1 MLMKMMVVGGSRSR
15 EYAEHI
21 QSQFSIAIEVIPGVS
36 LEDIERAAVLGNL
49 MERVLV
55 LEQAWTIDGVSTDE
69 REIRKRIGKMY
80 KQARTWTV
88 TEQYVFMARDR
99 ASRNCF
105 MVRSHTIFWRRRNVY
120 ISKERNRGILHE
132 L

>member
-1 MLMKMMVVGGSRSR
+1 MKMMVVGGSRSR

-21 QSQFSIAIEVIPGVS
+21 QSQFSIATEVIPGVS

-69 REIRKRIGKMY
+69 REIRKRIGKMT
-80 KQARTWTV
+80 KQARDRDGH
-88 TEQYVFMARDR
+88 EQYVFMARDR
-99 ASRNCF
+99 ASAQLLYEETYDICERA
-105 MVRSHTIFWRRRNVY
+105 VIVY
-120 ISKERNRGILHE
+120 YPQP
-132 L
+132 